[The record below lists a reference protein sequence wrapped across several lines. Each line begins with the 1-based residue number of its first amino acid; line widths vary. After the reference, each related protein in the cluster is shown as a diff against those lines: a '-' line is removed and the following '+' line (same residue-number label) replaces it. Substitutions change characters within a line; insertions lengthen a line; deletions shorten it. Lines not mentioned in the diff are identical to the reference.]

1 MGALPPRA
9 GSCPRIPPEF
19 AAIEVPTAR
28 RRSCSSS
35 RGPLARGSGWSRRPP
50 GREPHTCTVV
60 RRWRA
65 RGWKYPAVLAM
76 VGAGVPAAQAARFGY
91 AGGWTGRM
99 LSAFAQ

>member
-28 RRSCSSS
+28 
-35 RGPLARGSGWSRRPP
+35 
-50 GREPHTCTVV
+50 
-60 RRWRA
+60 
-65 RGWKYPAVLAM
+65 AM
-76 VGAGVPAAQAARFGY
+76 VAAGVPAAQAARFGY
-91 AGGWTGRM
+91 AGGWIGRM